1 VTELFK
7 CHSPKQE
14 QLIFSDSAETY
25 AITGIQWAK
34 TTSGAWWMK
43 RHMLSHTDKSDNFII
58 AAPTYKILQQSTL
71 PAFLRIMDG
80 FGEYFAGSA
89 EFRMKGGGICFMRTG
104 TEPDSVVG
112 ITNVRA
118 VWGDEAGKF
127 SLYFY
132 ENLISRASFRQAP
145 ALFTSTPYTMN
156 WLYKQVLKPYREGK
170 LKDTLIIN
178 ARSCD
183 NPYFPMAEYEKR
195 RLSMDPRRFNAI
207 YNGEFEKMQG
217 LVYNCFE
224 EDLHLVKPHTLPVG
238 TKYYAGVDWGTTHP
252 FVISVRAITPGGDHF
267 KVSEYYKTGHTLL
280 DMIAIAERFKQ
291 TWDIQTFYC
300 DPSQPGYIEEFNRHG
315 LSAAPAVNDIRK
327 GIDLQY
333 GLMKSG
339 KYKVF
344 YDGTGLNKHF
354 VDELEMYHYPEAD
367 DLGPDDAD
375 KEQVPVKQDDHAMDA
390 ERYVTIM
397 TYHSGIKKLPHVPGL
412 QKREETHED
421 RVKRLKRKIGSR
433 KTEAWS

>member
-1 VTELFK
+1 MSDTFNP
-7 CHSPKQE
+7 HSEKQE
-14 QLIFSDSAETY
+14 QLIFSDHDETY

-43 RHMLSHTDKSDNFII
+43 RHMFQYTDPTDNFII

-80 FGEYFAGSA
+80 FGEYKAGPA
-89 EFRMKGGGICFMRTG
+89 EFHMKGGGICFMRTG

-132 ENLISRASFRQAP
+132 ENLVSRASFKRAP
-145 ALFTSTPYTMN
+145 KMFTSTPYTMN

-170 LKDTLIIN
+170 LKDTLVVN
-178 ARSCD
+178 AKSCD

-195 RLSMDPRRFNAI
+195 RRTMDPRRFNAI

-217 LVYNCFE
+217 LVYNCFD
-224 EDLHLVKPHTLPVG
+224 EDIHLVQPFQLPIG

-252 FVISVRAITPGGDHF
+252 FVVSVRAITPGGDHF
-267 KVSEYYKTGHTLL
+267 QVSEYYKTGHTLI
-280 DMIAIAERFKQ
+280 DMLEIAKRLKQ
-291 TWDIQTFYC
+291 VWDIQTFYC
-300 DPSQPGYIEEFNRHG
+300 DPSQPGYIEEFNRAG
-315 LSAAPAVNDIRK
+315 LSAQGAVNDIRR
-327 GIDLQY
+327 GIDLHY
-333 GLMKSG
+333 GLMKEG
-339 KYKVF
+339 RFKLFK
-344 YDGTGLNKHF
+344 DDKDLNKYTI
-354 VDELEMYHYPEAD
+354 DELELYHYPEAD

-375 KEQVPVKQDDHAMDA
+375 KEQNPVKQDDHAMDA
-390 ERYVTIM
+390 MRYVTIM
-397 TYHSGIKKLPHVPGL
+397 TVHSSQKKAPHVPGL
-412 QKREETHED
+412 QKRAESNEE
-421 RVKRLKRKIGSR
+421 RLKRLKRRNSYNKA
-433 KTEAWS
+433 ENWS

>member
-1 VTELFK
+1 MFTHTE
-7 CHSPKQE
+7 
-14 QLIFSDSAETY
+14 
-25 AITGIQWAK
+25 G
-34 TTSGAWWMK
+34 
-43 RHMLSHTDKSDNFII
+43 SDNFII
-58 AAPTYKILQQSTL
+58 AAPTYKIMQQSTL

-127 SLYFY
+127 GLYFY
-132 ENLISRASFRQAP
+132 ENLVSRASFKRAP
-145 ALFTSTPYTMN
+145 KLFTSTPYTMN

-170 LKDTLIIN
+170 LKDTLIIQ
-178 ARSCD
+178 AKSCD
-183 NPYFPMAEYEKR
+183 NPYFPIAEYEKR
-195 RLSMDPRRFNAI
+195 KLLMDPRRFNAI

-217 LVYNCFE
+217 LVYDCFDE
-224 EDLHLVKPHTLPVG
+224 NIHLVQPFALPMG

-252 FVISVRAITPGGDHF
+252 FVVSVRAITPGGDHY
-267 KVSEYYKTGHTLL
+267 KVSEYYKTSHTLL
-280 DMIAIAERFKQ
+280 DMIEVARRLKQ

-315 LSAAPAVNDIRK
+315 LSAVGAVNDIRR
-327 GIDLQY
+327 GIDLHY
-333 GLMKSG
+333 GLMKEG
-339 KYKVF
+339 KFKVF
-344 YDGTGLNKHF
+344 WDGKGLNKHF
-354 VDELEMYHYPEAD
+354 VDEIEMYHYPEAD

-397 TYHSGIKKLPHVPGL
+397 TYHSGVKKTPTVPGL
-412 QKREETHED
+412 KKREETNEQ
-421 RVKRLKRKIGSR
+421 RIKRLTRQKSGGNRR
-433 KTEAWS
+433 TENWS